1 MDYVQGETLSRV
13 WRLLRERGETAPAAV
28 TASVLAGV
36 LHGLHA
42 AHEAKDDKGKPL
54 DIVHRDVSPQNVM
67 IGVDGVARLL
77 DFGVAKATVRLQ
89 TTQEGH
95 VKGKLAYMAPELLET
110 HEVTRIADVYAVG
123 VMLWEGLTGKR
134 LFEAQTEGML
144 VRRVLEGASEP
155 PSVAAAARNT
165 PRELDA
171 IVMRALAK
179 KPEER
184 YATAR
189 EMALAL
195 ERTTEIARASQVSEW
210 LERVAK
216 PLLDERAAR
225 VAELRSSVDAPPSLP
240 KAPPSR
246 GSSSSVK
253 RVEKELLTTPEAPAP
268 SRTPPPRARTGLE
281 GTPTPG
287 TPSRR
292 TKRRV
297 LAIDDSEIIL
307 GKIKTALEEDGIEVI
322 TTTRTVGSAR
332 HLVDCDL
339 VIIDYHMP
347 GLDGG
352 SVIASLRAAA
362 QTSKNPVLFYLY
374 TQDAAV
380 AKDYAKLGFDGCF
393 SAKGDERELV
403 RQVRAAF
410 RLLGMRA
417 LKR

>member
-1 MDYVQGETLSRV
+1 MKPEAQEFGRYTILGEIASGGMATVHLGRMRGAAGFVRTVAIKQLHPQFASDPAFVAMFLDEAWLAARIHHPNVVQTIDIVSEKNQLFLVMDYVQGETLSRV

-179 KPEER
+179 KPEE
-184 YATAR
+184 
-189 EMALAL
+189 
-195 ERTTEIARASQVSEW
+195 
-210 LERVAK
+210 
-216 PLLDERAAR
+216 
-225 VAELRSSVDAPPSLP
+225 
-240 KAPPSR
+240 
-246 GSSSSVK
+246 
-253 RVEKELLTTPEAPAP
+253 
-268 SRTPPPRARTGLE
+268 
-281 GTPTPG
+281 
-287 TPSRR
+287 
-292 TKRRV
+292 
-297 LAIDDSEIIL
+297 
-307 GKIKTALEEDGIEVI
+307 
-322 TTTRTVGSAR
+322 
-332 HLVDCDL
+332 
-339 VIIDYHMP
+339 
-347 GLDGG
+347 
-352 SVIASLRAAA
+352 
-362 QTSKNPVLFYLY
+362 
-374 TQDAAV
+374 
-380 AKDYAKLGFDGCF
+380 
-393 SAKGDERELV
+393 
-403 RQVRAAF
+403 
-410 RLLGMRA
+410 
-417 LKR
+417 